1 MDKQDLYNELAFY
14 TLSHPGPD
22 FIHQHI
28 VDAFVAQ
35 SAKKETKWIAIYYS
49 LIGLYLY
56 VEKGYTGKQIQLEH
70 IRLSK
75 QKKEFLPFELPR
87 NKGNFTVEDVLKTDP
102 GIERDLAIELWCKVV
117 WEAHKTCKSYIVA
130 YLGK

>member
-14 TLSHPGPD
+14 TLSHPAPD

-35 SAKKETKWIAIYYS
+35 SAKKETKWIAIYYA

-70 IRLSK
+70 IRLSN

-87 NKGNFTVEDVLKTDP
+87 NKGNFTV
-102 GIERDLAIELWCKVV
+102 G
-117 WEAHKTCKSYIVA
+117 
-130 YLGK
+130 